1 MTRAASVRR
10 AMSVGLVVVALSV
23 MARAQQDFS
32 KVEITTT
39 HVAGNVYMLQG
50 EGGNIGVSAGP
61 DGLLIV
67 DDEFAPLAEKIQAAL
82 TQINPGKL
90 KFVLNTHFHGDHTG
104 ANPHFGRQAPIIA
117 HANVRKRLGGLKL
130 LTKEGLPVV
139 TFDESLSVHFNG
151 EEIKVLHVPN
161 GHTDGDSLIFFTGS
175 NVVHMGDQFFSG
187 RFPNID
193 LGSGGDVRGY
203 IRNVEEALKKIP
215 ADAKII
221 PGHGPLSTIKELTEF
236 HEMLVGTAG
245 FVEKQIAA
253 GKTLE
258 QVKAEGLPQQWKGW
272 DKVPIRETRWLDIL
286 YRGLSRKPAAPV
298 DGSKP

>member
-1 MTRAASVRR
+1 
-10 AMSVGLVVVALSV
+10 MSVGLVVVALSV